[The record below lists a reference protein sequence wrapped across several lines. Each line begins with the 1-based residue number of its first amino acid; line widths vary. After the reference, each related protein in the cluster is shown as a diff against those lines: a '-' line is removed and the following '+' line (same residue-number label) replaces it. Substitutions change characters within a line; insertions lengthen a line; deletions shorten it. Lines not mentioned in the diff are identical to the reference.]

1 MTTRNLQAL
10 ALVATTLLA
19 FSAPSYAETVAANP
33 TPTISAPAAEAPE
46 SASASSVVKNFYAQ
60 LVETMKQ
67 GEKLGFDGRFKK
79 LQPAVQAAFDLPTM
93 TRLAVGLVWTKA
105 TPEEQKQLIDGFT
118 SFSTANYANNF
129 TSFNGEQFDVTSE
142 RAFKDGVI
150 VETKLTPKDHA
161 VVALNYLMRKNDHGA
176 WKIIDVFLDGS
187 ISELAN
193 RRSEFGA
200 IAGREG
206 IPALV
211 NTLGTKSKANGP
223 S

>member
-1 MTTRNLQAL
+1 
-10 ALVATTLLA
+10 
-19 FSAPSYAETVAANP
+19 
-33 TPTISAPAAEAPE
+33 
-46 SASASSVVKNFYAQ
+46 
-60 LVETMKQ
+60 
-67 GEKLGFDGRFKK
+67 
-79 LQPAVQAAFDLPTM
+79 M

-105 TPEEQKQLIDGFT
+105 TPEEQKQLIAGFS

-129 TSFNGEQFDVTSE
+129 TSFNGEQFDVIGE
-142 RAFKDGVI
+142 KAFKDGVI
-150 VETKLTPKDHA
+150 VETKLTPKDHD
-161 VVALNYLMRKNDHGA
+161 VVALNYLMRKNDQGA

-193 RRSEFGA
+193 RRSEFGS
-200 IAGREG
+200 IANREG